1 MLKRI
6 LDLNT
11 SDIANMNKEEKLL
24 SIKSA
29 EGRTIVSEIIT
40 IAPPLLWDVSNVE
53 LASAFGA
60 DIILLNLY
68 DVNHPKIAGLP
79 VDEGEGVISE
89 VKRLTGRLVGVNLE
103 PADIGADTIEQ
114 RESISEGRMGTI
126 ENARKALSQ
135 GADMVVFT
143 GNPKTGVTN
152 EQIVNAIKGTKTSIG
167 DEIIIVAGKMHAAGS
182 GNETGSKLITKDIVR
197 DFIDAG
203 CDIVLLPAPGTVP
216 GMTVDYI
223 RDLVEYIHS
232 FGKLVMTSIGTS
244 QEGSDELTIKNIA
257 LYSKMTGTD
266 IHHLGDSGMS
276 MGMATPENIMIYS
289 IAIKGKRH
297 TYRRMARSVNR

>member
-6 LDLNT
+6 LDLNA
-11 SDIANMNKEEKLL
+11 SDIANMTKEEKLL

-29 EGRTIVSEIIT
+29 EGRTIVSEIIA
-40 IAPPLLWDVSNVE
+40 IAPPLLSDVSNVE

-60 DIILLNLY
+60 DIILLNFY
-68 DVNHPKIAGLP
+68 DVNHPKVAGFST
-79 VDEGEGVISE
+79 DEEEDVISGI
-89 VKRLTGRLVGVNLE
+89 KRLTGRLVGINLE
-103 PADIGADTIEQ
+103 PVDISADIIDQ
-114 RESISEGRMGTI
+114 RQSISKGRIGTAANV
-126 ENARKALSQ
+126 EKALKQ
-135 GADMVVFT
+135 GVDMIVFT

-152 EQIVNAIKGTKTSIG
+152 EQIINAIKEIKASIG
-167 DEIIIVAGKMHAAGS
+167 DKIIIVAGKMHAAGS
-182 GNETGSKLITKDIVR
+182 GNETGSKLITKKIVR
-197 DFIDAG
+197 DFVEAG

-223 RDLVEYIHS
+223 RDIVEYIHS
-232 FGKLVMTSIGTS
+232 SGKLAMTSIGTS
-244 QEGSDELTIKNIA
+244 QEGSDESTIRSIA

-276 MGMATPENIMIYS
+276 MGIATPENIMTYS
-289 IAIKGKRH
+289 ISIKGKRH